1 MLKTEVINLSE
12 TIPEA
17 EPEPEPELTPE
28 PEPEPEPE
36 ANLAAIEEAVTT
48 AAPEPKK
55 RGRPTGAKSKVQG
68 KPRAPRK
75 KKVTIETQPVQE
87 EIATDT
93 IRIEDESL
101 PRVLPGSEAIP
112 RFSHDAS
119 SELMLQLLTRQ
130 AQQRNN
136 RKIERW
142 KSMFM

>member
-1 MLKTEVINLSE
+1 MLETEVITE

-17 EPEPEPELTPE
+17 LPEAAPE

-36 ANLAAIEEAVTT
+36 ANLATIEEAV
-48 AAPEPKK
+48 AAEKPKK

-75 KKVTIETQPVQE
+75 KVTIETQPVQE
-87 EIATDT
+87 EVATDT

-101 PRVLPGSEAIP
+101 PRVLPDSQPIP
-112 RFSHDAS
+112 KFSHDER

>member
-1 MLKTEVINLSE
+1 MLETEVITE

-17 EPEPEPELTPE
+17 LPEAAPE

-36 ANLAAIEEAVTT
+36 ANLATIEEAV
-48 AAPEPKK
+48 AAEKPKK

-75 KKVTIETQPVQE
+75 KVTIETQPVQE
-87 EIATDT
+87 EVATDT

-101 PRVLPGSEAIP
+101 PRVLPDSQPIP
-112 RFSHDAS
+112 KFSHDER
-119 SELMLQLLTRQ
+119 SELMLQFLTRQ

>member
-1 MLKTEVINLSE
+1 MLKTEVITE

-17 EPEPEPELTPE
+17 EPELEALLEAA
-28 PEPEPEPE
+28 PEPE
-36 ANLAAIEEAVTT
+36 ANFAAIEEAVTT
-48 AAPEPKK
+48 AEEPKK

-87 EIATDT
+87 EVATDT

-101 PRVLPGSEAIP
+101 PRVLPDSQPIP
-112 RFSHDAS
+112 HDER

>member
-1 MLKTEVINLSE
+1 MLKTEVITE
-12 TIPEA
+12 TIPET

-28 PEPEPEPE
+28 PE
-36 ANLAAIEEAVTT
+36 ANFAAIEEAVT
-48 AAPEPKK
+48 AEEPKK

-75 KKVTIETQPVQE
+75 KKVTIETQAVPE
-87 EIATDT
+87 EVATTNT

-101 PRVLPGSEAIP
+101 PRVLPDSRPIP
-112 RFSHDAS
+112 KVSHDAS

>member
-1 MLKTEVINLSE
+1 MLETEVINLSE

-17 EPEPEPELTPE
+17 LPEAAPE

-36 ANLAAIEEAVTT
+36 ANLATIEEAV
-48 AAPEPKK
+48 AAEKPKK

-75 KKVTIETQPVQE
+75 KVTIETQPVQE
-87 EIATDT
+87 ATDT

-101 PRVLPGSEAIP
+101 PRVLPDSQPIP
-112 RFSHDAS
+112 KFSHDERT
-119 SELMLQLLTRQ
+119 ELMLQLLTRQ

>member
-1 MLKTEVINLSE
+1 MLETEVITE

-17 EPEPEPELTPE
+17 EPEPEALPEAA

-36 ANLAAIEEAVTT
+36 ANLAAIEEAVT
-48 AAPEPKK
+48 AEKPKK

-75 KKVTIETQPVQE
+75 KVTIETQPVQE
-87 EIATDT
+87 EVATDT

-101 PRVLPGSEAIP
+101 PRVLPDSQPIP
-112 RFSHDAS
+112 KFSHDER